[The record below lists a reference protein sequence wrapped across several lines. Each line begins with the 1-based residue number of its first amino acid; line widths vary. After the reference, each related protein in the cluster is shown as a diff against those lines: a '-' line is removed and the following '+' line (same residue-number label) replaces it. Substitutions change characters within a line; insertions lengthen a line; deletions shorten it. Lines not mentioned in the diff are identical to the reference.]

1 MTKDI
6 FQKVNLSV
14 ALHWN
19 AWKRISEFSLVY
31 KFCPGIGNQQFLKN
45 LHIPTVY
52 NHLTCYVTVNF
63 IFVFLL
69 SVSEQQSMIFFLE
82 NLTDT

>member
-14 ALHWN
+14 VLHWN
-19 AWKRISEFSLVY
+19 AWKRISEFSLVH

-45 LHIPTVY
+45 LHFPTVY
-52 NHLTCYVTVNF
+52 NHLTWYVTAL
-63 IFVFLL
+63 FLYSYFL
-69 SVSEQQSMIFFLE
+69 FQSNIRV
-82 NLTDT
+82 